1 MPWGKL
7 IVWVLA
13 LIIFLR
19 WSKLIEN
26 FNTNNLFTAETLIS
40 VFIKLIL
47 VLAIAFMISVSI
59 GATKQTNEFYEKDKV
74 LVQSMIASGGKN
86 DKIHAV
92 WQHRYEFFASQNTS
106 HLPKYRPFDIADIEK
121 IGTMVEQKVF
131 PKAWKNMELYTP
143 KNELHIHT
151 FEAKL
156 RQRRH
161 EYTSDVLYD
170 EP

>member
-1 MPWGKL
+1 MSWGKL

-26 FNTNNLFTAETLIS
+26 FNTNNLFTKETLIS

-59 GATKQTNEFYEKDKV
+59 QTNEFYEKDKV
-74 LVQSMIASGGKN
+74 LVESMIASGGKN

-92 WQHRYEFFASQNTS
+92 WQHRYEFFAIQNTS
-106 HLPKYRPFDIADIEK
+106 KYPKYRPFNVGDIEK
-121 IGTMVEQKVF
+121 IGTMVERKVF
-131 PKAWKNMELYTP
+131 PKAWKNMELYTFE
-143 KNELHIHT
+143 NELHIHT
-151 FEAKL
+151 FDAKL
-156 RQRRH
+156 RQRRK
-161 EYTSDVLYD
+161 EDSTDVLYD
-170 EP
+170 DDI